1 MKTRALSVVNES
13 EPQNRD
19 WRWQLKNATRTL
31 AQLERELELT
41 PGERRAV
48 ARLSGRGGLP
58 LAITPHYLSLMDPR
72 DKEDPLRRQLVPSE
86 LEDEDE
92 GWDRRDPLGEEEHEA
107 VPHLVHRYPD
117 RVLLLA
123 TDRCA
128 SYCRF
133 CTRKRLV
140 GQGPTARLAELDAAL
155 LYVAKHP
162 ELKEVIVSGGDALML
177 DDERLARLLA
187 KIRDIEHVEIVR
199 LATRMLAF
207 APQRVGDGLLRVI
220 AQHHPVYILSHFN
233 HPRELLGEAA
243 LAVERLANAGV
254 PVLNQTVLLKG
265 INDDAETLAS
275 LFRHLTRLR
284 ARPYYLHQCDLAP
297 GTHRFRVP
305 LERASALMGELRGQ
319 VSGLSL
325 PTLVIDTPGGNGKV
339 PIYPS
344 PMVSEDDDSVLLRG
358 SLGGLARYPKR

>member
-1 MKTRALSVVNES
+1 MDAEAES
-13 EPQNRD
+13 RD
-19 WRWQLKNATRTL
+19 WRWQLRHAARSL
-31 AQLERELELT
+31 EDLERVLSLT
-41 PGERRAV
+41 EGERRAV
-48 ARLSGRGGLP
+48 ERLQAAGGLP
-58 LAITPHYLSLMDPR
+58 LTITPHYLSLMDPA
-72 DKEDPLRRQLVPSE
+72 DTNDPLRRQLVPSE

-92 GWDRRDPLGEEEHEA
+92 GWDRTDPLGEEDHEA

-140 GQGPTARLAELDAAL
+140 GQGPTATLGELDAAL
-155 LYVAKHP
+155 SYVSEHP
-162 ELKEVIVSGGDALML
+162 EVKEVIVSGGDALML
-177 DDERLARLLA
+177 DDERLARLLG
-187 KIRDIEHVEIVR
+187 KIRRIEHVEIIR

-207 APQRVGDGLLRVI
+207 APQRVGDGLLEVI
-220 AQHHPVYILSHFN
+220 GQHHPVYVLSHFN
-233 HPRELLGEAA
+233 HPRELSAEAA
-243 LAVERLANAGV
+243 AAVERLAGAGV
-254 PVLNQTVLLKG
+254 PVLNQTVLLRG
-265 INDDAETLAS
+265 INDDATTLAS

-297 GTHRFRVP
+297 GTGRFRVP
-305 LERASALMGELRGQ
+305 LARATALMGELRGQ

-325 PTLVIDTPGGNGKV
+325 PTLVIDTPGGRGKV

-344 PMVSEDDDSVLLRG
+344 PIVDEDEDAVVLQG
-358 SLGGLARYPKR
+358 SLGGRVRYPKR